1 MKNPLKTLSISSKAQ
16 TKPTNKIHVSRE
28 TQEYFPSG
36 EDMGKIISFANK
48 KGGVGKTTTAINLA
62 AYCAELGKKVLL
74 VDVDSQGNATT
85 GLGFSKSALKK
96 SVYNVLI
103 EDDSATNNIL
113 PTQVKLLDLLPAN
126 VDLTGAEVDLV
137 YKRNREKIL
146 KTALDKIRDEYD
158 YIFIDCPPSLGL
170 VTINAWVAS
179 DSILIPLQSEYYAL
193 EGVSQLMNTI
203 AMVRQHLNPSL
214 YIEGVV
220 ITMYDGRALIS
231 KQITSEIKKFFKNK
245 LYEIIIPRNV
255 RLAEAP
261 SHGLPITLYDCKCA
275 GARAY
280 KALAE
285 EFLSKQK

>member
-1 MKNPLKTLSISSKAQ
+1 
-16 TKPTNKIHVSRE
+16 
-28 TQEYFPSG
+28 
-36 EDMGKIISFANK
+36 MGKIIAFSNK
-48 KGGVGKTTTAINLA
+48 KGGVGKTTTAINMA
-62 AYCAELGKKVLL
+62 AYCADFGKRVLL
-74 VDVDSQGNATT
+74 VDMDSQGNATT

-103 EDDSATNNIL
+103 EDDSAANNIV
-113 PTQVKLLDLLPAN
+113 PTQVKLLDILPAN

-137 YKRNREKIL
+137 YKRNREQIL
-146 KTALDKIRDEYD
+146 KQALDKVRGDYD

-170 VTINAWVAS
+170 LTINAWVAS
-179 DSILIPLQSEYYAL
+179 DSVIIPMQSEYYAL

-203 AMVRQHLNPSL
+203 AMVRQHLNPAL
-214 YIEGVV
+214 QIEGVV

-231 KQITSEIKKFFKNK
+231 KQITAEIKKFFKSK

-261 SHGLPITLYDCKCA
+261 SHGVPVMIHDPKCV

-280 KALAE
+280 RALTE
-285 EFLSKQK
+285 EFLSKQ

>member
-1 MKNPLKTLSISSKAQ
+1 
-16 TKPTNKIHVSRE
+16 
-28 TQEYFPSG
+28 
-36 EDMGKIISFANK
+36 MGKIISFANK

-103 EDDSATNNIL
+103 EDDSAENNIL

-137 YKRNREKIL
+137 YKRDREKIL
-146 KTALDKIRDEYD
+146 KTALDKIRGDYD

-179 DSILIPLQSEYYAL
+179 DSILIPLQSEYYAM

-203 AMVRQHLNPSL
+203 AMVRQHLNPRL

-261 SHGLPITLYDCKCA
+261 SHGLPIVLYDPKCA

>member
-1 MKNPLKTLSISSKAQ
+1 
-16 TKPTNKIHVSRE
+16 
-28 TQEYFPSG
+28 
-36 EDMGKIISFANK
+36 MGKIIAFSNK
-48 KGGVGKTTTAINLA
+48 KGGVGKTTTAINMA
-62 AYCAELGKKVLL
+62 AYCADFGKKVLL
-74 VDVDSQGNATT
+74 VDMDSQGNATT

-103 EDDSATNNIL
+103 EDDSASNNIV
-113 PTQVKLLDLLPAN
+113 PTQVKLLDILPAN

-137 YKRNREKIL
+137 YKRNRERIL
-146 KTALDKIRDEYD
+146 KQALDKVRGDYD

-170 VTINAWVAS
+170 LTINAWVAS
-179 DSILIPLQSEYYAL
+179 DSVIIPMQSEYYAL

-203 AMVRQHLNPSL
+203 AMVRQHLNPAL
-214 YIEGVV
+214 QIEGVV

-231 KQITSEIKKFFKNK
+231 KQITAEIKKFFKSK

-261 SHGLPITLYDCKCA
+261 SHGVPVMLHDPKCV

-280 KALAE
+280 RALTE
-285 EFLSKQK
+285 EFLSKQ

>member
-1 MKNPLKTLSISSKAQ
+1 
-16 TKPTNKIHVSRE
+16 
-28 TQEYFPSG
+28 
-36 EDMGKIISFANK
+36 MGKIISFANK

-62 AYCAELGKKVLL
+62 AYCAELGKRVLL

-103 EDDSATNNIL
+103 EDDSAENNIL

-137 YKRNREKIL
+137 YKRDREKIL
-146 KTALDKIRDEYD
+146 KAALDKIRGDYD

-203 AMVRQHLNPSL
+203 AMVRQHLNPAL
-214 YIEGVV
+214 VIEGVV
-220 ITMYDGRALIS
+220 ITMYDGRAIIS

-261 SHGLPITLYDCKCA
+261 SHGMPIVLYDPKCT

>member
-1 MKNPLKTLSISSKAQ
+1 
-16 TKPTNKIHVSRE
+16 
-28 TQEYFPSG
+28 
-36 EDMGKIISFANK
+36 MGKIISFSNK
-48 KGGVGKTTTAINLA
+48 KGGVGKTTTAINMA
-62 AYCAELGKKVLL
+62 AYCADLGKKVLL
-74 VDVDSQGNATT
+74 IDIDSQGNATT

-103 EDDSATNNIL
+103 EDDNIAGNIL
-113 PTQVKLLDLLPAN
+113 PTQIKLLDILPAN

-137 YKRNREKIL
+137 YKKNRERIL
-146 KTALDKIRDEYD
+146 KTALEKIRNDYD

-170 VTINAWVAS
+170 LTINAWVSS
-179 DSILIPLQSEYYAL
+179 DSVIIPLQSEYYAL

-203 AMVRQHLNPSL
+203 SMVRQHLNPNL
-214 YIEGVV
+214 QIEGVV

-231 KQITSEIKKFFKNK
+231 KQITAEIKKFFKNK

-255 RLAEAP
+255 RLSEAP
-261 SHGLPITLYDCKCA
+261 SHGVPIMLHDPKCV

-285 EFLSKQK
+285 EFLSKQR